1 MYTFIWLH
9 LITPACFW
17 KLEFPSNCSGN
28 GENIP
33 CSLQAFLLQKLLRIF
48 SATFKSPAD
57 FHLQLLSCSAGQ
69 WIKELR
75 VTGAAGTRREG
86 LEPVFSSWSLVPF
99 GWMQQC
105 DQSCQP
111 CSNEDFDKADSH
123 TLAAFS
129 CLSTSLPKNSYMHY
143 ILEYFYG

>member
-17 KLEFPSNCSGN
+17 KLGFPSNCSG
-28 GENIP
+28 ENAA

-48 SATFKSPAD
+48 TATLKSPAD
-57 FHLQLLSCSAGQ
+57 FHLQSLSCSAGQ

-75 VTGAAGTRREG
+75 VTGTDGTWREG
-86 LEPVFSSWSLVPF
+86 LEPFSSWSPVPF

-111 CSNEDFDKADSH
+111 CSDEDFDKADSH
-123 TLAAFS
+123 TLATLS
-129 CLSTSLPKNSYMHY
+129 CLSASLPMNSYVHY
-143 ILEYFYG
+143 ILEYSYG